1 MSIIAQYTVR
11 TLQRQQPRDF
21 IERPIIIHRSTQRLL
36 SPYSIH
42 TNTMSESE
50 QPRRRHGA
58 PVLSVEQFAHRK
70 GVTKAI
76 QSFRKRKEKKQ
87 LRTATALRSYKKV
100 MKQEGYEPGQGASR
114 KRVEGTEESTEATQ
128 PSASAASV
136 AGAEASSPLTEKP
149 ARRQKSNPFQK
160 SIQKADDRKKNIQQA
175 QEDRESRESERNG
188 KLRERKHRHKLLTKR
203 TRKGQPIMK
212 NVVEDILSKLQ
223 REQEF

>member
-1 MSIIAQYTVR
+1 LIDVDEHLPS
-11 TLQRQQPRDF
+11 DF

-36 SPYSIH
+36 SPNSIH

-100 MKQEGYEPGQGASR
+100 MRQEGYEPGQGASR
-114 KRVEGTEESTEATQ
+114 KRVDGTEESREATQ
-128 PSASAASV
+128 PSASV
-136 AGAEASSPLTEKP
+136 AGAEASPSHTEKP

-188 KLRERKHRHKLLTKR
+188 KLRERKHRHQLLTKR

-223 REQEF
+223 KEQES